1 MVGGCMLCV
10 FIRVW
15 LGLFVLCSLSWSMIP
30 LLYAQNNGLPD
41 IALTRYVSGF
51 DKPVHITNAGD
62 GSQRL
67 FVVEQ
72 EGLIRI
78 VKNKTL
84 LPKPFLDISAR
95 VSCCG
100 ERGLLSV
107 AFPPGY
113 ANKGYFYV
121 NYTNNDG
128 NTVVARYRVTTDPD
142 IANPNSEEIILAID
156 QPFSN
161 HNGGQ
166 LAFGPDGYLYIGMG
180 DGGSGGDPQD
190 NGQRPDTFLGKLL
203 RIDVESGASPYA
215 VPPTNPFFQ
224 NRTYRR
230 EVWAFGLR
238 NPWRFSFDRQTGDLY
253 LGDVGQGAYEEIDVQ
268 PNSSPGGEN
277 YGWRIMEG
285 NHCYASNTCTQ
296 SGLTL
301 PVVEYDHSQGNCS
314 VTGGV
319 VYRGQQ
325 FPRLQG
331 VYFYGDYCSGII
343 WALKISS
350 SAPQSRRVLDTSF
363 NISTFG
369 EDDAG
374 EAYLADLSGGVI
386 YHITD
391 ANSPSG
397 ADLRVSLSDAPDP
410 VVVNTN
416 LTYSLTITNN
426 GPSSTANVKIS
437 TTLPSGTTFVSA
449 TASQGSCS
457 GTATV
462 TCQLNTLANGAT
474 ATVTVVVAP
483 TATGGLSLTAATSGD
498 ESDPTSGNNSATAVT
513 TVSSSAPPSPTPP
526 PTPPPTTEGPDFTGT
541 WQGVTQSC
549 KGSGASQKCKLK
561 GTLVVQNQGSQ
572 NASSAS
578 VQLYLSGNSTFEA
591 GDTSLASTTT
601 SALKRGKTKKRKLK
615 VTLPTGSNASGLFVI
630 AVIDS
635 AQGVAERNES
645 NNSVNFGPIP

>member
-1 MVGGCMLCV
+1 MQRVYL
-10 FIRVW
+10 RVW
-15 LGLFVLCSLSWSMIP
+15 LWWIVLCSLSWGTIP
-30 LLYAQNNGLPD
+30 LLYAQSSGLPD

-51 DKPVHITNAGD
+51 DKPTHITNAGD

-78 VKNKTL
+78 VKNKTRL
-84 LPKPFLDISAR
+84 SKPFLDISDR

-128 NTVVARYRVTTDPD
+128 NTVIARYRVTSDPD
-142 IANPNSEEIILAID
+142 VANPNSETIILTID
-156 QPFSN
+156 QPFAN

-166 LAFGPDGYLYIGMG
+166 IAFGPDGFLYIGMG
-180 DGGSGGDPQD
+180 DGGAAGDPQD
-190 NGQRPDTFLGKLL
+190 NGQRPDTLLGKLL
-203 RIDVESGASPYA
+203 RIDVEAGTSPYA

-238 NPWRFSFDRQTGDLY
+238 NPWRLSFDRQTGDLY
-253 LGDVGQGAYEEIDVQ
+253 IGDVGQGQYEEIDVQ
-268 PNSSPGGEN
+268 LRSSPGGEN

-285 NHCYASNTCTQ
+285 NHCYASPTCPQ

-301 PVVEYDHSQGNCS
+301 PVVEYDHSQGCS

-325 FPRLQG
+325 FSRLQG
-331 VYFYGDYCSGII
+331 IYFYGDYCSGIV

-350 SAPQSRRVLDTSF
+350 SAPQSKRLLDTSY

-369 EDDAG
+369 EDEAG
-374 EAYLADLSGGVI
+374 EAYLADLSDGVL
-386 YHITD
+386 YLITD

-397 ADLRVSLSDAPDP
+397 ADLRVTVSDTPDP
-410 VVVNTN
+410 VAVNTN
-416 LTYSLTITNN
+416 LTYSLVVTNS
-426 GPSSTANVKIS
+426 GPAAAAGVKLS
-437 TTLPSGTTFVSA
+437 TTLPAGVTFVSA

-457 GTATV
+457 GTSTV
-462 TCQLNTLANGAT
+462 TCQLTALANGVT
-474 ATVTVVVAP
+474 ATVTIVVMP
-483 TATGGLSLTAATSGD
+483 TATGGVSLTATTSSD
-498 ESDPTSGNNSATAVT
+498 ETDPTSDNNSATAVT
-513 TVSSSAPPSPTPP
+513 TVSASVPQPPPPPAPP
-526 PTPPPTTEGPDFTGT
+526 PTSEGPDFTGI
-541 WQGVTQSC
+541 WQGVAQSC

-561 GTLVVQNQGSQ
+561 GTFVVQNQGSQ
-572 NASSAS
+572 AGKSAA
-578 VQLYLSGNSTFEA
+578 VQFYLSGNATYEA
-591 GDTSLASTTT
+591 GDTLIASTTT
-601 SALKRGKTKKRKLK
+601 SSLKRGKTKKRKLQ
-615 VTLPTGSNASGLFVI
+615 VTLPTSNNASGFFVI
-630 AVIDS
+630 AVIDA
-635 AQGVAERNES
+635 AQSIFERNEN
-645 NNSVNFGPIP
+645 NNSVNFGPIR

>member
-1 MVGGCMLCV
+1 MQVVL
-10 FIRVW
+10 IRVCLW
-15 LGLFVLCSLSWSMIP
+15 WIVLCSLSWGTIP

-41 IALTRYVSGF
+41 IALTRYVGGF

-78 VKNKTL
+78 IKNKTL
-84 LPKPFLDISAR
+84 LTKPFLDISAR

-107 AFPPGY
+107 AFPLGY

-128 NTVVARYRVTTDPD
+128 NTVVARYRVTSDPD
-142 IANPNSEEIILAID
+142 VANPNSEEVILTID

-180 DGGSGGDPQD
+180 DGGSEGDPQN
-190 NGQRPDTFLGKLL
+190 NGQRPDTLLGKLL
-203 RIDVESGASPYA
+203 RIDVESGTSPYA

-253 LGDVGQGAYEEIDVQ
+253 IGDVGQDSYEEIDVQ
-268 PNSSPGGEN
+268 LRSSPGGEN

-285 NHCYASNTCTQ
+285 NHCFASTTCSQ

-301 PVVEYDHSQGNCS
+301 PVVEYDHSQRNCS

-325 FPRLQG
+325 FSRLQG

-343 WALKISS
+343 WALKITSS
-350 SAPQSRRVLDTSF
+350 TLQSKRLLDTSF
-363 NISTFG
+363 AISTFG
-369 EDDAG
+369 EDETG
-374 EAYLADLSGGVI
+374 EAYLADYSSGVI
-386 YHITD
+386 YRITD
-391 ANSPSG
+391 ANSPTG
-397 ADLRVSLSDAPDP
+397 ADLSVSISDAPDP
-410 VVVNTN
+410 VVVNAK
-416 LTYSLTITNN
+416 LTYSLAITNS
-426 GPSSTANVKIS
+426 GPSSTAGVQIS
-437 TTLPSGTTFVSA
+437 TTLPSGVTFVSA

-457 GTATV
+457 GAATV
-462 TCQLNTLANGAT
+462 TCQLNTLASGAA
-474 ATVTVVVAP
+474 ATVTVVVTP
-483 TATGGLSLTAATSGD
+483 TATGGLSLTATISGN
-498 ESDPTSGNNSATAVT
+498 ESDPSANNNTATAVT
-513 TVSSSAPPSPTPP
+513 TVSSSAPPPSPSPP
-526 PTPPPTTEGPDFTGT
+526 SVEGPDFTGI
-541 WQGVTQSC
+541 WQNISQNC

-561 GTLVVQNQGSQ
+561 GTFVVQNLGTQ

-578 VQLYLSGNSTFEA
+578 VQFYLSSNSTVEA
-591 GDTSLASTTT
+591 GDALLASSTT
-601 SALKRGKTKKRKLK
+601 SALKKGKNKKRTLK
-615 VTLPTGSNASGLFVI
+615 VTLPTGSNASGQFVI
-630 AVIDS
+630 AVIDPEHS
-635 AQGVAERNES
+635 VTERNES
-645 NNSVNFGPIP
+645 NNSVSSGPIQ